1 MHAHIWNKES
11 EINIKTSITNT
22 KSKCERHTWILKENM
37 LTFVFT
43 CSAIVHKRSGV
54 FEENQGLNQR
64 RRRSP
69 VHLNWLFTQT
79 LSSFSAAILKGHRVL
94 GTMGQCMLGYIGSG
108 ETTLQ
113 WPWPSHASVPL
124 VARVSCQ
131 LSGNRSHC
139 HLFWFFQFEIT
150 KACYFI
156 TYIQIEC
163 WGLTSFESICEAC
176 ATFTLLKL
184 HSKLTIKVIINK
196 CFVNI

>member
-1 MHAHIWNKES
+1 MQNQTERQ
-11 EINIKTSITNT
+11 
-22 KSKCERHTWILKENM
+22 CERHTWILKENM

-43 CSAIVHKRSGV
+43 CAPIVHKRSGV
-54 FEENQGLNQR
+54 FEKNQGLNQR

-113 WPWPSHASVPL
+113 WPCPSHASVPL

-150 KACYFI
+150 KALVTASPIFK
-156 TYIQIEC
+156 
-163 WGLTSFESICEAC
+163 LSFEVILHLNLSCQAC

-184 HSKLTIKVIINK
+184 HSKLTIKVIIINK
-196 CFVNI
+196 CFVNN